1 MFYKNMILKVACYQ
15 QQSYFDPFQT
25 DFSFLSIPANIRKPE
40 VISYVYILHR

>member
-1 MFYKNMILKVACYQ
+1 MLYKNMILKVAWYQ

-25 DFSFLSIPANIRKPE
+25 NFSFLSIPANIRKPE